1 MHKTPEAEPQDDDLS
16 RAREVLERTKRFLA
30 HCAQDPTAA
39 MAAEDPRDLIRG
51 LESLS
56 VQPKPTVA
64 PQTVAPP
71 TVAQPTEEQPLKEP
85 RTIQIHRRRSA

>member
-56 VQPKPTVA
+56 VQPKPIVEL
-64 PQTVAPP
+64 P
-71 TVAQPTEEQPLKEP
+71 TVAQPAEEQPLKEP

>member
-1 MHKTPEAEPQDDDLS
+1 MQRTPQEEPDDLA

-39 MAAEDPRDLIRG
+39 LAAEDPRDLIRG

-56 VQPKPTVA
+56 VQPAPTQEISA
-64 PQTVAPP
+64 PDKNVELP
-71 TVAQPTEEQPLKEP
+71 KEP
-85 RTIQIHRRRSA
+85 RTIQIRRRRSA